1 MKGWHRKV
9 KVLVLLQPTNFC
21 QFKESQTQ
29 VAFIMNNRSK
39 LPVTPSTT
47 KKPKSTKKPCRCRL
61 CMDAIYLSH
70 SLSLSFSLC
79 YIFFLCR
86 LYQFGGYILVL
97 YVAVSLTK
105 VISYSHCKYFEMHI
119 FNFKG
124 IKIKSGSL
132 YYKEFFF
139 GGLFVS
145 VSDIC

>member
-1 MKGWHRKV
+1 M
-9 KVLVLLQPTNFC
+9 
-21 QFKESQTQ
+21 Q
-29 VAFIMNNRSK
+29 VQIVHGCY
-39 LPVTPSTT
+39 LP
-47 KKPKSTKKPCRCRL
+47 
-61 CMDAIYLSH
+61 LSL

-105 VISYSHCKYFEMHI
+105 AISYSHCKYFEMHI

-139 GGLFVS
+139 GGLFIS